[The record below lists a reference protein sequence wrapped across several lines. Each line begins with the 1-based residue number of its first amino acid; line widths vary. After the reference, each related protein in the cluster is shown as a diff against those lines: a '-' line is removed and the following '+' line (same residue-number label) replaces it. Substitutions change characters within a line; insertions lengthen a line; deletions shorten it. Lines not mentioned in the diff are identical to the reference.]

1 MLSLPGFLSSAHL
14 IDSIHAIKHF
24 QANWFSATFSLENTH
39 WTIYWKDIQKHINH
53 LCVFY
58 FPSRV
63 VPFVIPASNVSCC
76 VCVCIFPRWTKTH
89 RLLLFLSSSLEYS
102 QMWLLY
108 QVFKKLDCRIKY
120 TAFLRWS
127 YRVIFCHYVCFLL
140 NVRLIDL
147 LRCAGVHQTS
157 LQKNIW
163 WNRIF
168 FLVLSHI
175 VQLLNQL
182 ISLMVLCFSFQY
194 QYRNLLTWH
203 IYSISMNV

>member
-1 MLSLPGFLSSAHL
+1 M
-14 IDSIHAIKHF
+14 
-24 QANWFSATFSLENTH
+24 
-39 WTIYWKDIQKHINH
+39 
-53 LCVFY
+53 
-58 FPSRV
+58 
-63 VPFVIPASNVSCC
+63 
-76 VCVCIFPRWTKTH
+76 CVCIFPRWTKTH

-147 LRCAGVHQTS
+147 LRCAGVHLTS

-194 QYRNLLTWH
+194 QYRNHWHDISLRFQWMYNRLKRREIAMFEPLLVANIVSTKQAAFET
-203 IYSISMNV
+203 N